1 MARPFKY
8 TPDRVEKILTAIKQ
22 GDGVELAARKAGISP
37 SQFYEWQATKS
48 EFSEAVKAAKAEFE
62 EWQLHGILEDA
73 KKSLKVLVCG
83 QEYDETKTEYE
94 QDPKR
99 PDAPRIKKMTTTHKK
114 ILPSPTAVILALC
127 NRDPE
132 HWQNRVAQEISGK
145 LDTDGRTEVSLA
157 KVPDE
162 LLAQVID
169 AINGKEDGGI

>member
-1 MARPFKY
+1 MGRPPKY
-8 TPDRVEKILTAIKQ
+8 TPDRVAKILDAIKQ
-22 GDGVELAARKAGISP
+22 GDGVEIAAKKAGVSP
-37 SQFYEWQATKS
+37 SQFYDWQAKKP

-62 EWQLHGILEDA
+62 EWELKDLLQDA
-73 KKSLKVLVCG
+73 KKSLKVLICG

-94 QDPKR
+94 QDPKN
-99 PDAPRIKKMTTTHKK
+99 PAQPRVKRMTTTRKRV
-114 ILPSPTAVILALC
+114 LPSATAVIFALC

-162 LLAQVID
+162 LLAQVIE
-169 AINGKEDGGI
+169 AINGSDE

>member
-8 TPDRVEKILTAIKQ
+8 IPERIEKIAQAIEQ
-22 GDGVELAARKAGISP
+22 GDKCEVAARKAGVSP
-37 SQFYEWQATKS
+37 TQFYEWQAKKP
-48 EFSEAVKAAKAEFE
+48 EFAERIKAARAKYE
-62 EWQLHGILEDA
+62 EWELNGILEDA

-83 QEYDETKTEYE
+83 LEYDETKTEYE

-114 ILPSPTAVILALC
+114 VLPSPTAVIFALC

-132 HWQNRVAQEISGK
+132 HWQNRVSQEISGK

-169 AINGKEDGGI
+169 AINGSED